1 MNITIRK
8 IGNSEGIIIPKDVL
22 DRMGVKAG
30 DELTLK
36 EEGGQ
41 IQLVPQNV
49 DLAEQL
55 KAARMGMEK
64 YRVALRDAIVSTKEL
79 VGTHAVYNFK
89 PDERYG
95 TDERSR
101 VLVKLEKGLE

>member
-30 DELTLK
+30 DEIVLK
-36 EEGGQ
+36 EENGE
-41 IQLVPQNV
+41 IKLVPQNA

-64 YRVALRDAIVSTKEL
+64 YRVALREL
-79 VGTHAVYNFK
+79 AK
-89 PDERYG
+89 
-95 TDERSR
+95 
-101 VLVKLEKGLE
+101 

>member
-30 DELTLK
+30 DELLLK
-36 EEGGQ
+36 EESGQ
-41 IQLVPQNV
+41 IQLVPQNT

-64 YRVALRDAIVSTKEL
+64 YRVALREL
-79 VGTHAVYNFK
+79 AK
-89 PDERYG
+89 
-95 TDERSR
+95 
-101 VLVKLEKGLE
+101 